1 MSTMTPAE
9 TEASENVGRMSRFGW
24 AFGMIW
30 LFYLAYPLGEALSLP
45 DVWQKVL
52 ATLVIIA
59 FGATFVA
66 TFWGFRNA
74 NRAHRRIRSSY
85 AWAGLGVMG
94 ALVVALAVM
103 VGTQA
108 FGATIYMAVLAVMTL
123 PSRQAWTTVAVMVA
137 VVEIV
142 PRLVPEWNPGT
153 FFAFQLVISAV
164 AAWGITQVFKRN
176 HELAAARQQLADL
189 AIVAERERVGR
200 DVHDILGHSLT
211 VITVK
216 AELAGRLIDID
227 PARAAVEIGQVE
239 SLAREA
245 LSDVRSTVG
254 GLRKV
259 DIATELASARSA
271 LATAGIEPDL
281 PADADVVPLR
291 NRELFGWTLR
301 EAVTNVIRH
310 SGAERCTVVLG
321 ATRIEISDDGSGMTG
336 RSGEDGNGLRGLAD
350 RVRAAQ
356 GSLSVGRSAAGGF
369 SLEVEC
375 P

>member
-1 MSTMTPAE
+1 MTAAE
-9 TEASENVGRMSRFGW
+9 TDASENLGRMSRFGW
-24 AFGMIW
+24 AFGLIW
-30 LFYLAYPLGEALSLP
+30 LFYLAYPLGEAFSLP
-45 DVWQKVL
+45 TAWQKVV
-52 ATLVIIA
+52 ATLVIVA

-74 NRAHRRIRSSY
+74 RRAGKQIQVRY

-94 ALVVALAVM
+94 VLIAVLASM
-103 VGTQA
+103 VGSEA

-123 PSRQAWTTVAVMVA
+123 PSRQAWTTVALLVA

-142 PRLVPEWNPGT
+142 PRIVPDWNPGT

-176 HELAAARQQLADL
+176 HELAEARQQLADL

-216 AELAGRLIDID
+216 AELAGRLIEID

-254 GLRKV
+254 GLRRV
-259 DIATELASARSA
+259 DIATELVSARSA
-271 LATAGIEPDL
+271 LVAAGIEPEL

-310 SGAERCTVVLG
+310 SGAARCTVALS
-321 ATRIEISDDGSGMTG
+321 ATRIEISDDGSGMST
-336 RSGEDGNGLRGLAD
+336 RSAGDGNGLRGLAD
-350 RVRAAQ
+350 RVRAAD
-356 GSLSVGRSAAGGF
+356 GSLSVGRSATGGF
-369 SLEVEC
+369 SVEVEC
-375 P
+375 S

>member
-1 MSTMTPAE
+1 MTPAE
-9 TEASENVGRMSRFGW
+9 TDASENLSRMSRFGW
-24 AFGMIW
+24 AFGLIW
-30 LFYLAYPLGEALSLP
+30 LFYLGYPLAEALSLP
-45 DVWQKVL
+45 AVWQKVL
-52 ATLVIIA
+52 ATLVIVA

-74 NRAHRRIRSSY
+74 HRANKQLRLRW
-85 AWAGLGVMG
+85 AWAGLGTMG
-94 ALVVALAVM
+94 VLVAALAIM
-103 VGTQA
+103 VGSEA

-123 PSRQAWTTVAVMVA
+123 PTRQAWTTVGVLVV

-142 PRLVPEWNPGT
+142 PRIVPDWNPGT

-164 AAWGITQVFKRN
+164 AAWGITQVFRRN
-176 HELAAARQQLADL
+176 HELAEARQQLADL

-216 AELAGRLIDID
+216 AELAGRLIEID

-245 LSDVRSTVG
+245 LRDVRSTVG

-259 DIATELASARSA
+259 DVATELISARSA
-271 LATAGIEPDL
+271 LVTAGIDADL
-281 PADADVVPLR
+281 PTDADVVPLR

-310 SGAERCTVVLG
+310 SGARTCTVAL
-321 ATRIEISDDGSGMTG
+321 AASRIEISDDGSGVDAVPG
-336 RSGEDGNGLRGLAD
+336 HDGNGLRGLAD
-350 RVRAAQ
+350 RVRAAN
-356 GSLSVGRSAAGGF
+356 GTLSVGRSVQGGF
-369 SLEVEC
+369 SIEVER